1 VPQKT
6 EIEKLESDILKID
19 KEIDD
24 RKLVL
29 TSLEMGVSD
38 DGEVEDEELGALY
51 DLRKKLGGELN
62 RLTANKK

>member
-1 VPQKT
+1 MPQKT